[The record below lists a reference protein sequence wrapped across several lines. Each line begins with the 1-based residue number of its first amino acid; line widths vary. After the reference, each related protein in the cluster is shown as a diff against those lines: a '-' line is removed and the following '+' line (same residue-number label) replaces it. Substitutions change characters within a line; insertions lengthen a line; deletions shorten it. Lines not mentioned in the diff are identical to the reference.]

1 MDLNS
6 VSPWNFYNYQAKAH
20 EFANYTDKEIKGFDE
35 QLKFEDS
42 GLEYP
47 VMGLTEE
54 AGEVAGKFAKII
66 RDKKGVITQ
75 DDKDEIIK
83 ELGDVLWMVSEIA
96 ERLDCSLQYVAHVN
110 IEKLTSRLKRGKI
123 NGSGDNR

>member
-1 MDLNS
+1 MGFNS
-6 VSPWNFYNYQAKAH
+6 VLPWDFYTYQAKAH
-20 EFANYTDKEIKGFDE
+20 EFANYTSKKIKGFDE
-35 QLKFEDS
+35 ELKFEDS

-75 DDKDEIIK
+75 EDKNEIVK

-96 ERLDCSLQYVAHVN
+96 QRLDCSLQHVAHVN
-110 IEKLTSRLKRGKI
+110 IEKLASRLKRGKMK
-123 NGSGDNR
+123 GSGDNR

>member
-6 VSPWNFYNYQAKAH
+6 VSPWDFYSYQAKAH
-20 EFANYTDKEIKGFDE
+20 EFANYTDKEIKGYDE
-35 QLKFEDS
+35 ELKFEDS

-47 VMGLTEE
+47 IMGLTEE
-54 AGEVAGKFAKII
+54 AGEVVGKFAKII
-66 RDKKGVITQ
+66 RDKKGIITQ
-75 DDKDEIIK
+75 DDKNEIIK

-96 ERLDCSLQYVAHVN
+96 ERLDCSLQHVAHVN
-110 IEKLTSRLKRGKI
+110 IKKLTSRLERGKI

>member
-6 VSPWNFYNYQAKAH
+6 VSHWYFYTYQSKAH
-20 EFANYTDKEIKGFDE
+20 EFANYTDKEIKGFEE

-75 DDKDEIIK
+75 NDKNEIIK
-83 ELGDVLWMVSEIA
+83 ELGDVLWMVNEIA
-96 ERLDCSLQYVAHVN
+96 LRLDCSLQHVAHVN

>member
-6 VSPWNFYNYQAKAH
+6 ELHWYFYTYQSKAH
-20 EFANYTDKEIKGFDE
+20 EFANYNDKEIKGFEE
-35 QLKFEDS
+35 QLKFEDLR
-42 GLEYP
+42 LEYP

-66 RDKKGVITQ
+66 RDKKGIITQ
-75 DDKDEIIK
+75 DDRDQIIK
-83 ELGDVLWMVSEIA
+83 ELGDVLWMVNEIA
-96 ERLDCSLQYVAHVN
+96 IRLDCSLQYVAQVN

>member
-6 VSPWNFYNYQAKAH
+6 ELHWYFYTYQLKAH
-20 EFANYTDKEIKGFDE
+20 EFANYPDKEIKGFEE

-75 DDKDEIIK
+75 DDKNEIIK
-83 ELGDVLWMVSEIA
+83 ELGDVLWMVNEIA
-96 ERLDCSLQYVAHVN
+96 LRLDCSLQYVAQVN